1 MVYLSPPFSPL
12 PPVIDP
18 SFDPEALDGEASD
31 PKGREEIILNN
42 RYPAACCR
50 VVHYFDTY

>member
-1 MVYLSPPFSPL
+1 MVYLSPPLSPL

-18 SFDPEALDGEASD
+18 EAAD
-31 PKGREEIILNN
+31 PKGGEEIILNN